1 MRLPFVAVLLLSAS
15 LISAINCVTHE
26 SEPVPFR
33 VSADEQLLKDLKERL
48 NRTVWPHELE
58 DVDDWSYGVPL
69 SFMKDIVRY
78 WQFEYDWRKQEQIL
92 NEKLPGFKIDVDG
105 LDIHFAH
112 VKSKERIDAIPLLIS
127 HGWPGSYYEC
137 SKVVDLLTNPSAH
150 GITGGNSFHVVCPS
164 LPGYGFSDKPRKK
177 GFDALQ
183 MAHTFDKLMKK
194 LGYTKYMA
202 HGGDWGSLITRYIG
216 QHHPESC
223 LSVHINNPLDVNPPF
238 SKGLW
243 AKLKAIM
250 SYVKP
255 NWVLDEKDTKRHND
269 NLGFL
274 SGIGYLYQQSTFPQ
288 TLGYGLSD
296 SPAGMAAWIIDKWYH
311 WSDIKGDIFSRYSK
325 DDLLNNVMIY
335 YLNNTIT
342 SSTRLYKE
350 TIPKQIASAP
360 DNFYVSVPSGITV
373 FQDIS
378 KPISAFI
385 PYYYNVVRE
394 VEYPSGGHFAILEEP
409 KLVAQSLAE
418 FAAVPVV
425 YQQYYPASNEDVK
438 QEL

>member
-1 MRLPFVAVLLLSAS
+1 
-15 LISAINCVTHE
+15 
-26 SEPVPFR
+26 
-33 VSADEQLLKDLKERL
+33 
-48 NRTVWPHELE
+48 
-58 DVDDWSYGVPL
+58 
-69 SFMKDIVRY
+69 
-78 WQFEYDWRKQEQIL
+78 
-92 NEKLPGFKIDVDG
+92 
-105 LDIHFAH
+105 
-112 VKSKERIDAIPLLIS
+112 
-127 HGWPGSYYEC
+127 
-137 SKVVDLLTNPSAH
+137 
-150 GITGGNSFHVVCPS
+150 
-164 LPGYGFSDKPRKK
+164 
-177 GFDALQ
+177 
-183 MAHTFDKLMKK
+183 
-194 LGYTKYMA
+194 
-202 HGGDWGSLITRYIG
+202 
-216 QHHPESC
+216 
-223 LSVHINNPLDVNPPF
+223 
-238 SKGLW
+238 
-243 AKLKAIM
+243 M

-360 DNFYVSVPSGITV
+360 DNYYVSVPSGITI

-394 VEYPSGGHFAILEEP
+394 VEYPSGGHFAILEG
-409 KLVAQSLAE
+409 KLTGYGYVILGFILRGLLQSPNWSHK
-418 FAAVPVV
+418 V
-425 YQQYYPASNEDVK
+425 
-438 QEL
+438 